1 MSIPL
6 KGGSGDEKYVAG
18 PDGRHTARGMAHF
31 AGSGPPGKHCYDCQ
45 LFRMKVRKS
54 GKGFCAKYVEMMS
67 ANLLT
72 ASNKKPPQ
80 FASHMRACKH
90 FMEIQAK

>member
-1 MSIPL
+1 MPIPL
-6 KGGSGDEKYVAG
+6 TGGTSDEKFVAG
-18 PDGRHTARGMAHF
+18 PHGQTARGMAHF
-31 AGSGPPGKHCYDCQ
+31 AGSGPSGRHCYNCQ
-45 LFRMKVRKS
+45 HFRLKVKRS

-80 FASHMRACKH
+80 FVSDMRACKH